1 MKVKLFIDR
10 MDELAA
16 LEREYAADRSS
27 LVVLYGRRRVGKT
40 ALITEFIKDK
50 DALYYLVTEEAESQ
64 NRNSF
69 REIAADY
76 IGNPLLKKA
85 EVEDWDT
92 IFEAILAQP
101 AQRKRVIVIDEFQ
114 YLGKSNAAFPSV
126 FQRIWDT
133 RLKDAGVMV
142 ILCGSLITMMES
154 QTLNYASPLYGR
166 RTAQIK
172 LKQIPFRYYQ
182 GFFPGLSRRELVER
196 YSVTGGVPKY
206 IELFDGQ
213 GDIYEAIRETVLTP
227 SGFLYEE
234 PTFLLQ
240 HEVSDIGNY
249 FSIIKAIAAGNHK
262 PNRIATVLET
272 PQTNL
277 PKYFKTLIDLD
288 ILEREVPATE
298 ENPEKSKKSEY
309 KIRDNFLRFWFRF
322 VFPNRSYIESGN
334 ATLVMRKL
342 RNNFI
347 DAHVAYVYEDICRQE
362 IWNLSAGGH
371 VWPCAFERVGR
382 WWDSQNNEI
391 DLAATDLEGKNLLL
405 GECKFWAGPVGVNV
419 LTALEEK
426 TKLVGW
432 EAKDRKVWYTLFS
445 INGFTPELQ
454 ELAAGRDD
462 LKLFQ

>member
-1 MKVKLFIDR
+1 MKQFIDR
-10 MDELAA
+10 TEELAA

-40 ALITEFIKDK
+40 SLISEFIKGK
-50 DALYYLVTEEAESQ
+50 NALYYLVTEEAESQ

-69 REIAADY
+69 REIAADFIY
-76 IGNPLLKKA
+76 SPLLKKA

-101 AQRKRVIVIDEFQ
+101 AQDKRVIVIDEFQ

-126 FQRIWDT
+126 IQRIWDT
-133 RLKDAGVMV
+133 RLKDANVMV

-182 GFFPGLSRRELVER
+182 DFFPGLSRRELVER

-206 IELFDGQ
+206 IELFGSQ
-213 GDIYEAIRETVLTP
+213 GDIYQAIRETILTP

-240 HEVSDIGNY
+240 HEVSEIGNY

-288 ILEREVPATE
+288 ILEREVPVTE
-298 ENPEKSKKSEY
+298 DNPEKSKKGLY
-309 KIRDNFLRFWFRF
+309 QIKDNFLLFWFRF

-334 ATLVMRKL
+334 VTLVMRKL
-342 RNNFI
+342 KKNFI
-347 DAHVAYVYEDICRQE
+347 DAHVAYVYEEICRQQ
-362 IWNLSAGGH
+362 IWDLCAEGTT
-371 VWPCAFERVGR
+371 WPCTFERVGR
-382 WWDSQNNEI
+382 WWDNQNNEI
-391 DLAATDLEGKNLLL
+391 DVVATDQEGGNLLL
-405 GECKFWAGPVGVNV
+405 GECKFWEGPVGINV
-419 LTALEEK
+419 LTALEK
-426 TKLVGW
+426 KAGLVDW
-432 EAKDRKVWYTLFS
+432 RKEDRKEWYVIFS

-454 ELAAGRDD
+454 KLADERGD
-462 LKLFQ
+462 LCLLS

>member
-1 MKVKLFIDR
+1 MKLFIDR
-10 MDELAA
+10 IEELAA
-16 LEREYAADRSS
+16 LEQEFMADRSS

-40 ALITEFIKDK
+40 ALISEFIKGK
-50 DALYYLVTEEAESQ
+50 NALYYLVTEETESQ
-64 NRNSF
+64 NRSSF

-85 EVEDWDT
+85 EVANWDT

-101 AQRKRVIVIDEFQ
+101 TPKKRVIVIDEFQ

-133 RLKDAGVMV
+133 RLKDAGVIV

-182 GFFPGLSRRELVER
+182 GFFQNLSRRELVER

-206 IELFDGQ
+206 IELFDSQ
-213 GDIYEAIRETVLTP
+213 SDVYEAIRDTVLTP

-249 FSIIKAIAAGNHK
+249 FSIIKAIAAGNQK

-277 PKYFKTLIDLD
+277 PKYFKRLIDLD
-288 ILEREVPATE
+288 ILEREVPVTE
-298 ENPEKSKKSEY
+298 ENPKKSKKSQY

-342 RNNFI
+342 KTNFI

-362 IWNLSAGGH
+362 IWDLSAEGN

-391 DLAATDLEGKNLLL
+391 DLVATDSDGGNLLL
-405 GECKFWAGPVGVNV
+405 GECKFWTGPVGVNV
-419 LTALEEK
+419 LTSLIEK

-432 EAKDRKVWYTLFS
+432 ETKNRKVWYVLFS
-445 INGFTPELQ
+445 ISGFTPELQ
-454 ELAAGRDD
+454 KLESERDD
-462 LKLFQ
+462 LRLIQ

>member
-1 MKVKLFIDR
+1 MIKISDWR
-10 MDELAA
+10 REELAA
-16 LEREYAADRSS
+16 LEREYGANRSS

-40 ALITEFIKDK
+40 ALISEFIKGK

-69 REIAADY
+69 REIAADH

-85 EVEDWDT
+85 EVDDWDT

-101 AQRKRVIVIDEFQ
+101 SQGKRVIVIDEFQ
-114 YLGKSNAAFPSV
+114 YLGKSNTAFPSI

-133 RLKDAGVMV
+133 RLQDANVMV

-154 QTLNYASPLYGR
+154 QALHYSSPLYGR

-182 GFFPGLSRRELVER
+182 DFFPDLSRREQVLR

-206 IELFDGQ
+206 IELFDEY
-213 GDIYEAIRETVLTP
+213 GDIFEAIREMVLTP

-234 PTFLLQ
+234 PAFLLQ
-240 HEVSDIGNY
+240 HEVDHIGSY

-262 PNRIATVLET
+262 PNRIAAVLET

-288 ILEREVPATE
+288 ILEREVPVTE
-298 ENPEKSKKSEY
+298 ENPEKSKKSLY
-309 KIRDNFLRFWFRF
+309 QIRDHFLRFWFRF

-334 ATLVMRKL
+334 TTLVMRKL
-342 RNNFI
+342 QHNFI
-347 DAHVAYVYEDICRQE
+347 DGHAAYVYEDICRQE
-362 IWNLSAGGH
+362 MWKLSAEGQI
-371 VWPCAFERVGR
+371 WPCTFERIGR
-382 WWDSQNNEI
+382 WWDNQNNEI
-391 DLAATDLEGKNLLL
+391 DIVGTDSEGGNLLL
-405 GECKFWAGPVGVNV
+405 GECKFWQGPAGVNV
-419 LTALEEK
+419 LGALEEK
-426 TKLVGW
+426 AKLVDW
-432 EAKDRKVWYTLFS
+432 RAKDRKVWYVLFS
-445 INGFTPELQ
+445 IGGFTPELQ
-454 ELAAGRDD
+454 TLAAQRDD
-462 LKLFQ
+462 LSLFQ